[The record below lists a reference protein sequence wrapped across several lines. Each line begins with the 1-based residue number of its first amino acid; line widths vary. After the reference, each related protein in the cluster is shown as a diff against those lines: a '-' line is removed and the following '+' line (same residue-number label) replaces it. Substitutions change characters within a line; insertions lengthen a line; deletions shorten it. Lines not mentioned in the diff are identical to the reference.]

1 MNNWDQNMYQVITK
15 LSGSLDT
22 IQAHEFHFHSSE
34 WAERGFL
41 GRKAAE
47 RAAKSREVVLRPAGH
62 IKENEGLFSK
72 NYL

>member
-1 MNNWDQNMYQVITK
+1 MNSWDQNMYQVITK

-41 GRKAAE
+41 GRQAAE
-47 RAAKSREVVLRPAGH
+47 RATKSREVVLRPACH
-62 IKENEGLFSK
+62 IKENEGIFSK
-72 NYL
+72 SYL

>member
-15 LSGSLDT
+15 LSGLLDT
-22 IQAHEFHFHSSE
+22 IRAHEFHFHSSE
-34 WAERGFL
+34 WGERGFL

-62 IKENEGLFSK
+62 IKENEGFF
-72 NYL
+72 